1 MAGSQ
6 TTDGII
12 RPPRRGPG
20 SVALGLW
27 RAGGTFRGFT
37 EFAFVGGLVLAF
49 LHGGGA
55 ANMMRNMRPTAQD
68 ASSPHVASSIS
79 KPGSSRDVDGI
90 LATPPVQK
98 PVAPRMSDLTLLPSY
113 FNGTDEPLRSHL
125 IAALDA
131 YRAKNSAGIER
142 ALATDDQEDPRVLLM
157 RGIGQL
163 QVKGPEAI
171 AAGISMLE
179 RAVVKGEARAMAV
192 LGALKMNGLAGYPRD
207 LDAGR
212 ILLERAVEAGDGPAA
227 RVLGDGYI
235 NGYAGTIDAGRA
247 QSLLQLASD
256 RGDIR
261 ATYHLG
267 ELLLTG
273 HGLPKNELAGERL
286 VEIAAKTGLAE
297 AQATMGTIRLKPYI
311 TEITDNPDE
320 ALDWYE
326 RAAAQGNARAMFNL
340 GMFYV
345 QLGMRIHRNDAA
357 RATNLFRR
365 CTETTLSSQ
374 CVFAYATSLDYG
386 MGTPRDPVKAY
397 ALYSMAALA
406 GDKPKAKQ
414 RRDEIGAKLTDAEK
428 QQATVISNQLM
439 ARKPI
444 GGTVR
449 VVVKKSGDD
458 AKTPVIA
465 EPDAD
470 RLVPVFKRL
479 SPQQ

>member
-1 MAGSQ
+1 MAGSHAN
-6 TTDGII
+6 DGMI

-37 EFAFVGGLVLAF
+37 EFAIVGGMVLAF

-55 ANMMRNMRPTAQD
+55 ANMMRSLRPAAHSAGPPHAANSIAQ
-68 ASSPHVASSIS
+68 
-79 KPGSSRDVDGI
+79 PGSSAAKDEM
-90 LATPPVQK
+90 LALPPVQK

-113 FNGTDEPLRSHL
+113 FKETAEPLRSHL

-131 YRAKNSAGIER
+131 YRARNSAGVER
-142 ALATDDQEDPRVLLM
+142 ALVDDDPEDPRVLLM

-163 QVKGPEAI
+163 QMKGPESI
-171 AAGISMLE
+171 AAGIAMLE
-179 RAVVKGEARAMAV
+179 RSIAKGEARAMAI

-212 ILLERAVEAGDGPAA
+212 VLLERAVEAGDAPAA
-227 RVLGDGYI
+227 RILGDGYI
-235 NGYAGTIDAGRA
+235 TGYAGAIDAGRA

-273 HGLPKNELAGERL
+273 HGLPKNEIAGERL
-286 VEIAAKTGLAE
+286 VEIAAKAGFAE

-311 TEITDNPDE
+311 TEITDDPEE
-320 ALDWYE
+320 ALGWYE

-345 QLGMRIHRNDAA
+345 QLGARIRRTDAA
-357 RATNLFRR
+357 RATDLFRR
-365 CTETTLSSQ
+365 CAETTLSSQ

-406 GDKPKAKQ
+406 GDRPKAQQ
-414 RRDEIGAKLTDAEK
+414 RRDELGPKLSDAEK
-428 QQATVISNQLM
+428 QQATAISNKLM
-439 ARKPI
+439 ARGSP
-444 GGTVR
+444 GTTVK
-449 VVVKKSGDD
+449 VVFKKAGDD
-458 AKTPVIA
+458 AGKVPERA
-465 EPDAD
+465 AASAD
-470 RLVPVFKRL
+470 RLEPMFKR
-479 SPQQ
+479 